1 MVLVCSRMT
10 PESPRWLLVQGK
22 EEQALSTL
30 AWIARGNGR
39 HMPDCKLKKSSW
51 GQSAGH
57 NVTVVDLL
65 RGKVIRYRTLILAIA
80 W

>member
-1 MVLVCSRMT
+1 MT

-30 AWIARGNGR
+30 AWIARGNGQQ
-39 HMPDCKLKKSSW
+39 MPDCKLKKSSR
-51 GQSAGH
+51 GQSARH
-57 NVTVVDLL
+57 FVSVTDLF
-65 RGKVIRYRTLILAIA
+65 RGKGIRERTLILAVA